1 MGSYTL
7 NKNKGEVKIQDSF
20 ILKEL
25 KEPNQV
31 NFLTWGKIDVSSEG
45 IVRID
50 VNGEKVELLYDKNT
64 FTPSVETV
72 ALDDPRLSNVWGK
85 EIYRLS
91 LNAGK
96 MVKSGTYTFTI
107 KQNNK

>member
-1 MGSYTL
+1 M
-7 NKNKGEVKIQDSF
+7 
-20 ILKEL
+20 KEL
-25 KEPNQV
+25 NQV
-31 NFLTWGKIDVSSEG
+31 HFLTWGKIDVSSEG

>member
-1 MGSYTL
+1 MIKLTNL
-7 NKNKGEVKIQDSF
+7 QKIYRT
-20 ILKEL
+20 KE
-25 KEPNQV
+25 
-31 NFLTWGKIDVSSEG
+31 I
-45 IVRID
+45 
-50 VNGEKVELLYDKNT
+50 
-64 FTPSVETV
+64 ETV

>member
-1 MGSYTL
+1 M
-7 NKNKGEVKIQDSF
+7 
-20 ILKEL
+20 

-64 FTPSVETV
+64 FTPFVGGGG
-72 ALDDPRLSNVWGK
+72 LDEGGGGGVWGK

-96 MVKSGTYTFTI
+96 MVQSGTYTFTI